1 MSAQT
6 AGPETLGH
14 LSDAPQNEDPNSK
27 RAKAVT
33 GKSPMQIAIGR
44 LRRDKIAVVCLIVV
58 VFFFLVALLAPWLKS
73 VFGVSSEDVLPSQ
86 YVDLDGIPKTG
97 PPNHG
102 FDPDHPFGIA
112 PSTAVDNLAY
122 WLDGCR
128 NSLQVA
134 TIATIMASLT
144 GITLGL
150 ISGFAGGVLDRT
162 ISFIT
167 DFFLTIPFLLAA
179 LSLAPILSERFA
191 VNEGATVLGVHMS
204 YQSIQVTALILVLA
218 GFGWMGVCRLIR
230 GEVLSL
236 REREFVMAARVL
248 GMPTR
253 RILVRELLPNL
264 AAPIVVSISLMLP
277 AFVAAEAGLAFL
289 GIGVTT
295 RPSWGRIIENAT
307 RFFDTYPLYLWE
319 PLLGIVAVVLA
330 LNLLGDAIRDAM
342 DPKTRR

>member
-14 LSDAPQNEDPNSK
+14 LSEPPPNEDPNSS
-27 RAKAVT
+27 RAKAIT

-44 LRRDKIAVVCLIVV
+44 LRKDKIAMVCFFVV
-58 VFFFLVALLAPWLKS
+58 VFFVLVAILAPWLKS
-73 VFGVSSEDVLPSQ
+73 LFGVTSEDVLPNQ
-86 YVDLDGIPKTG
+86 FLTLDGLPKVG

-102 FDPDHPFGIA
+102 FDPDHPFGVA
-112 PSTAVDNLAY
+112 PRTAVDNLAY

-134 TIATIMASLT
+134 SIATLFASLT

-150 ISGFAGGVLDRT
+150 ISGFAGGVLDRA

-179 LSLAPILSERFA
+179 LSLAPIISERFA
-191 VNEGATVLGVHMS
+191 ANGGATFFGTHFT
-204 YQSIQVTALILVLA
+204 YETIQVTALIFVLA

-289 GIGVTT
+289 GIGVTS
-295 RPSWGRIIENAT
+295 RPSWGRIIEQAT
-307 RFFDTYPLYLWE
+307 TYFDTYPLYLWE

>member
-6 AGPETLGH
+6 AGPETLGN
-14 LSDAPQNEDPNSK
+14 LSDAPQNEDPNSS
-27 RAKAVT
+27 RAKAIT

-44 LRRDKIAVVCLIVV
+44 LRRDKIAMVCFFVVMFFVLIAI
-58 VFFFLVALLAPWLKS
+58 LDPWLKS
-73 VFGVSSEDVLPSQ
+73 LFGVTSEDVLPSQ
-86 YVDLDGIPKTG
+86 FLNLNGIPKTG
-97 PPNHG
+97 PPDNG

-112 PSTAVDNLAY
+112 PNTAVDNLAY

-134 TIATIMASLT
+134 TISTVFAALV
-144 GITLGL
+144 GIALGL
-150 ISGFAGGVLDRT
+150 VSGFVGGLLDKT

-179 LSLAPILSERFA
+179 LSLAPIISERFA
-191 VNEGATVLGVHMS
+191 VGGGATVFGTHLS
-204 YQSIQVTALILVLA
+204 YQTIQVTALIVILG

-236 REREFVMAARVL
+236 REREFVMAARVI

-253 RILVRELLPNL
+253 RILIRELLPNL

-295 RPSWGRIIENAT
+295 RPSWGRIIEAAT
-307 RFFDTYPLYLWE
+307 RYFDTYPLYLWE

>member
-14 LSDAPQNEDPNSK
+14 LSEPPPNEDPNSS
-27 RAKAVT
+27 RAKAIT
-33 GKSPMQIAIGR
+33 GKSPLQIAIGR
-44 LRRDKIAVVCLIVV
+44 LRRDKIAMVCFFVV
-58 VFFFLVALLAPWLKS
+58 VFFVLVAILAPWLKS
-73 VFGVSSEDVLPSQ
+73 LFGVTSEDVLPNQ
-86 YVDLDGIPKTG
+86 FLNLDGLPKVG
-97 PPNHG
+97 PPNNG
-102 FDPDHPFGIA
+102 FDPDHPFGVA
-112 PSTAVDNLAY
+112 PRTAVDNLAY

-134 TIATIMASLT
+134 AIATLFASLT

-150 ISGFAGGVLDRT
+150 ISGFAGGVLDRA

-179 LSLAPILSERFA
+179 LSLAPIISERFA
-191 VNEGATVLGVHMS
+191 ANDGATFFGTHFS
-204 YQSIQVTALILVLA
+204 YQTIQVGALVMVLA

-289 GIGVTT
+289 GIGVTS
-295 RPSWGRIIENAT
+295 RPSWGRIIEQAT
-307 RFFDTYPLYLWE
+307 TYFDTYPLYLWE